1 MTWFLLDQ
9 ILDWMAQALLATLD
23 TLFGVISRALLIT
36 PNVTALP
43 QVQALTGRS
52 VWVVETVFVLAF
64 VAAGVLTMT
73 AGGSETTRYTVKD
86 LAPRLVVGFVAAHF
100 SQLWCGTLINL
111 ANAVGRALTTPQG
124 DPDGALRTIRGHITA
139 GQGAMTPLL
148 FVACVAIIAALLA
161 ATAFSVIVRF
171 AVVLVL
177 TAVAPIAL
185 ACHALPHTDGVAR
198 LWWRS
203 YLGVL
208 AVPVVQGFTLY
219 AGQWMLTDPARL
231 LPAFGLPADPGGAIN
246 LFVVMV
252 MLWTTLRVPALIH
265 RHVAVPGGGR
275 GTTVLGGAARV
286 LVVQHLTRA
295 VPGLSPGLRAV
306 GR

>member
-1 MTWFLLDQ
+1 MGFLLDQ
-9 ILDWMAQALLATLD
+9 ILDWLAAAILACLDALI
-23 TLFGVISRALLIT
+23 GVISSALLVT

-52 VWVVETVFVLAF
+52 VLVVDTVFVLAF
-64 VAAGVLTMT
+64 LAAGVLTVT
-73 AGGSETTRYTVKD
+73 AGGDERSRYTVKD
-86 LAPRLVVGFVAAHF
+86 LVPRLIVGFITAHF
-100 SQLWCGTLINL
+100 SQLWCGMLTDL
-111 ANAVGRALTTPQG
+111 ANALPAALTTPEG
-124 DPDGALRTIRGHITA
+124 DSDGALRAIKTHITA
-139 GQGAMTPLL
+139 GQDKVAVLL
-148 FVACVAIIAALLA
+148 FVVCVALIAFLLA

-185 ACHALPHTDGVAR
+185 ACHALPQTDPVAR

-203 YLGVL
+203 YAGVL

-219 AGQWMLTDPARL
+219 GGQWMLTDPDNL
-231 LPAFGLPADPGGAIN
+231 LPVLGLPLDPGGVIN

-252 MLWTTLRVPALIH
+252 MLWTTLRVPAMLS
-265 RHVAVPGGGR
+265 RYVSAGGSGR
-275 GTTVLGGAARV
+275 GANMLGAAVRV
-286 LVVQHLTRA
+286 IVVQQVTRSI
-295 VPGLSPGLRAV
+295 PGLGRGLRAV